1 MNKTK
6 TGINILLVL
15 ALIILGA
22 VAAQAQATRTWVS
35 GVGDDVNP
43 CSRTAPCKT
52 FAGAISK
59 TADGGEIDALDPGGY
74 GAVTITKGITI
85 DGAGTNASIL
95 HSATNGVVINA
106 ATDKIIILRNL
117 SINGA
122 GTTLGLNG
130 IRYLAG
136 RRLVVQNVILER
148 VSGNGIDAQ
157 LTNNGNVDLDDVTV
171 VSAAGVGAN
180 FQTTTGAIF
189 VTVNNCKFYGNG
201 TGIKAAQN
209 SHVTVRNSVVS
220 GNMSASSPSGNGIQ
234 VAPNGTGSVSVLLEN
249 NSVSGCAE
257 GVLVT
262 TSGGSGVSVFISNN
276 QLFNNT
282 NAVDIGASVTVRS
295 FLNNKMAG
303 NTQDVVGPLGSSIGQ
318 Q

>member
-1 MNKTK
+1 MSKTRF
-6 TGINILLVL
+6 GINLLVVM
-15 ALIILGA
+15 ALIALGA

-59 TADGGEIDALDPGGY
+59 TADGGEIDALDSGGF

-85 DGAGTNASIL
+85 DGNGTIASVLHSGVNGIIVNAS
-95 HSATNGVVINA
+95 GKDVI
-106 ATDKIIILRNL
+106 IRNI
-117 SINGA
+117 SISGA
-122 GTTLGLNG
+122 GTTLGTNS
-130 IRYLAG
+130 IRCLAV
-136 RRLVVQNVILER
+136 RHLVVQNVTIEKI
-148 VSGNGIDAQ
+148 SGSGVDVE
-157 LTNNGNVDLDDVTV
+157 LTNNGTVDLDNVTV
-171 VSAAGVGAN
+171 MGAGVNGAL
-180 FQTTTGAIF
+180 FQTTTGAVF
-189 VTVNNCKFYGNG
+189 GTVNNCKFYMDA
-201 TGIKAAQN
+201 TGIRAGQN
-209 SHVTVRNSVVS
+209 SHLTIRNSVLA
-220 GNMSASSPSGNGIQ
+220 GNMTASSPAGNGIQ
-234 VAPNGTGSVSVLLEN
+234 VAPVGAGSVSVIAEN

-257 GVLVT
+257 GILVT

-303 NTQDVVGPLGSSIGQ
+303 NTQDVVGALGASIGQ

>member
-6 TGINILLVL
+6 FGVNLVIVL
-15 ALIILGA
+15 AMLVLGA

-59 TADGGEIDALDPGGY
+59 TASGGEIDALDPGGF

-85 DGAGTNASIL
+85 DGNGTLASVL
-95 HSATNGVVINA
+95 HSGVNGIIVNAPTTDTVI
-106 ATDKIIILRNL
+106 IRNI
-117 SINGA
+117 SISGA
-122 GTTLGLNG
+122 GTTLGTNG

-136 RRLVVQNVILER
+136 KQLVVQNVTLQQ
-148 VSGNGIDAQ
+148 VSGNLIDVQ
-157 LTNNGNVDLDDVTV
+157 LGSNGNLELDNVT
-171 VSAAGVGAN
+171 GVNGGGIGVN
-180 FQTTTGAIF
+180 MLTTTGALFANI
-189 VTVNNCKFYGNG
+189 NNSRFYNCG
-201 TGIKAAQN
+201 TGIKADRN
-209 SHVTVRNSVVS
+209 THLVVRNSVVA
-220 GNMSASSPSGNGIQ
+220 GNMGASAPSGNGIQ
-234 VAPNGTGSVSVLLEN
+234 VAPNGAGSVGAIIEN

-257 GVLVT
+257 GILVT

-276 QLFNNT
+276 VLFNNT

-303 NTQDVVGPLGSSIGQ
+303 NTQDVVGPLGASIGQ

>member
-1 MNKTK
+1 MSKTK
-6 TGINILLVL
+6 LGVNLLVVL
-15 ALIILGA
+15 GMLMLGA

-85 DGAGTNASIL
+85 DGAGTLASIL
-95 HSATNGVVINA
+95 HSGTNGVIVNA
-106 ATDKIIILRNL
+106 PLDRTIVLRNL
-117 SINGA
+117 SISGA

-136 RRLVVQNVILER
+136 RQLIVQNVSLQQ
-148 VSGNGIDAQ
+148 VSGNLIDVQ
-157 LTNNGNVDLDDVTV
+157 LTNNGNLELDNVTGFN
-171 VSAAGVGAN
+171 SGIGVN
-180 FQTTTGAIF
+180 MLTTTGALFANI
-189 VTVNNCKFYGNG
+189 NNSRFYNNS
-201 TGIKAAQN
+201 TGIKADRN
-209 SHVTVRNSVVS
+209 TKLTVRNTVVA

-234 VAPNGTGSVSVLLEN
+234 VAPNGAGSTSALLEN
-249 NSVSGCAE
+249 NSISGCNE
-257 GVLVT
+257 GILVT
-262 TSGGSGVSVFISNN
+262 TSGGSTVSVFISNN
-276 QLFNNT
+276 QLFNNV
-282 NAVDIGASVTVRS
+282 AGVDIGAAVTVRS
-295 FLNNKMAG
+295 FVNNKMAG
-303 NTQDVVGPLGSSIGQ
+303 NTSDVVGALGAAIGQ